1 MIVTVEYYQHLIP
14 AVLRAELGTGQ
25 PMRAIAATECILLE
39 GKVRVPWLL
48 VSLGSNLTRLQG
60 SAFSFTFASSP
71 VLDARQGTMPLAT
84 SLRVLT
90 HAPSVIDII
99 NTTA

>member
-39 GKVRVPWLL
+39 GKVRVP
-48 VSLGSNLTRLQG
+48 
-60 SAFSFTFASSP
+60 
-71 VLDARQGTMPLAT
+71 
-84 SLRVLT
+84 
-90 HAPSVIDII
+90 
-99 NTTA
+99 